1 MKSEDGF
8 QDYSESNDLANLP
21 PSLNSEA
28 SPPVLYCAWSEIQP
42 DLLIPG
48 ESFQDPGR
56 MIYSLP
62 STPSERLDPKLI
74 KKQNFVARNL
84 SLRHGD
90 THLPLKPENY

>member
-1 MKSEDGF
+1 MKSEDGYS
-8 QDYSESNDLANLP
+8 DYLENKELANHQ
-21 PSLNSEA
+21 PSLSSTP
-28 SPPVLYCAWSEIQP
+28 SPPVPYCAWSAIP
-42 DLLIPG
+42 TDLLIPG

-74 KKQNFVARNL
+74 ESQSFVARNL

-90 THLPLKPENY
+90 THLPLKPGSY